1 MSCLVLPCR
10 LLLPAW
16 RRTLFEIAAT
26 ACAAMNQKRGCE
38 TTPQTRDTYENCEA
52 DLLAY
57 HYNGFQ
63 MHCLC
68 LRACTSC
75 VTNRLAVPTCLHRA
89 LPANNRLLCMQLTQ
103 KIKHVR
109 GKVMALICKTLISQ
123 FIIIMQ
129 AGIAS

>member
-16 RRTLFEIAAT
+16 RITRFEIAAT
-26 ACAAMNQKRGCE
+26 ACAAMNKKSV
-38 TTPQTRDTYENCEA
+38 TTPQTRDTYDNCEA

-63 MHCLC
+63 MHYLC

-75 VTNRLAVPTCLHRA
+75 LTNRLAVPTCLHRA

-109 GKVMALICKTLISQ
+109 GKVMALTCKTQISQ